1 MIPISTVDGINFFP
15 KVRRRRKFTGP
26 INLGLSDFG
35 ANEKFQPEI
44 GFVISTS
51 KSWPPFINKVLN

>member
-1 MIPISTVDGINFFP
+1 MIPISAVDGINFFP
-15 KVRRRRKFTGP
+15 KVRRRRKFTRP

-44 GFVISTS
+44 GFVITTS
-51 KSWPPFINKVLN
+51 KS